1 MTTSRRNFTKTCDAR
16 RTRAV
21 DEHVRSTEVQEL
33 ATIGHEEPEA
43 TTPRMLCHTQVDSE
57 DNDLEHCIACNKTAA
72 AAAAAT
78 AAAATVGKW
87 Q

>member
-72 AAAAAT
+72 AAAV
-78 AAAATVGKW
+78 AATVGKW

>member
-1 MTTSRRNFTKTCDAR
+1 
-16 RTRAV
+16 
-21 DEHVRSTEVQEL
+21 
-33 ATIGHEEPEA
+33 
-43 TTPRMLCHTQVDSE
+43 MLCHTQVDSE